1 MKALIGYLVIG
12 LLRLIGRI
20 PFAVAQRIGV
30 TLGRLLLRTGSRA
43 SKIAQVNLQLA
54 YPQLSD
60 SERQTLL
67 REALEETGKSGAE
80 MGAMWGAA
88 PEKGLLLVRRIHQLN
103 LLTDAL
109 QSGRGVLLC
118 VPHHGNWEVLNH
130 MLTQHTPLT
139 AMYRPAKN
147 AVLDRWMLSSR
158 EQTGITLVPT
168 TRDGV
173 MALFSALEAG
183 GAVAILPDQEPRLQ
197 SGVFAPFMGVE
208 TLTPK
213 LPHELLQKTGAVAI
227 FAFTERLPDAGGF
240 DIHFLQASDDIYSS
254 DARTSATAMNEA
266 IERCVAQCP
275 AQYQW
280 TYKRFKTRPEDGA
293 NPYKGL

>member
-1 MKALIGYLVIG
+1 MKAFLGHLIVRI
-12 LLRLIGRI
+12 LRLLGTI
-20 PFAVAQRIGV
+20 PFPAAQRIGAG
-30 TLGRLLLRTGSRA
+30 LGRLLVRLRNRSREVA
-43 SKIAQVNLQLA
+43 RVNLALA
-54 YPQLSD
+54 YPAWSEAERAQLLQ
-60 SERQTLL
+60 QTL
-67 REALEETGKSGAE
+67 EESGRTLAE
-80 MGAMWGAA
+80 MGTMWGAST
-88 PEKGLLLVRRIHQLN
+88 EKGLRLIRQVHRLEI
-103 LLTDAL
+103 LTEAL

-130 MLTQHTPLT
+130 LMTQHTSLT

-147 AVLDRWMLSSR
+147 PVLDRWMRSSR
-158 EQTGITLVPT
+158 EQTGIGLVPT
-168 TRDGV
+168 TRAGV
-173 MALFSALEAG
+173 MALFRELEAG
-183 GAVAILPDQEPRLQ
+183 GVVAILPDQEPRLQ

-227 FAFTERLPDAGGF
+227 FAFAERLPDAGGF

-280 TYKRFKTRPEDGA
+280 TYKRFKTRPEDGP